1 MMAPVRYDLAVAA
14 WRGSETITILSGAGE
29 PIAYFPL
36 DFVIAGG
43 HPEWTYII
51 SAIQQVT
58 ENAAGAEWRLED
70 PDGNPVVSSDRPHGG
85 KYVYRVQDAF
95 T

>member
-1 MMAPVRYDLAVAA
+1 MAPVRYDLAVAA
-14 WRGSETITILSGAGE
+14 WRDSDTITILSCAGK

-36 DFVIAGG
+36 DFVFAGG
-43 HPEWTYII
+43 HPEWTYVI

-58 ENAAGAEWRLED
+58 ENAVGAEWRLED
-70 PDGNPVVSSDRPHGG
+70 SDGNPVVSSDRPESGR
-85 KYVYRVQDAF
+85 YVYRVQGAL